1 MTQAGP
7 ISPFSGNLEFELREH
22 TVAFSLF
29 FGEWACTSGEKKK
42 KGSWSKERMNQRIK
56 RVREKTGGAGS
67 SWGQLCSCLRR
78 SYL

>member
-29 FGEWACTSGEKKK
+29 LVNGPVPQVRKKK
-42 KGSWSKERMNQRIK
+42 KEAGLK
-56 RVREKTGGAGS
+56 RE
-67 SWGQLCSCLRR
+67 
-78 SYL
+78 